1 MDVIGDYAGQELFVV
16 DGDALVQYVLDNEL
30 LALGK
35 TGDASFQLLHA
46 TWLLERSIEQM
57 VKGDCTFEIVFFQSE

>member
-1 MDVIGDYAGQELFVV
+1 MIGDYAGQELFVV

-57 VKGDCTFEIVFFQSE
+57 VKRDCTFEIVFFQSE